1 MPSFP
6 DGVHRAIIEGCSGVA
21 TYAIVS
27 ALFLASGIP
36 HAIVIFN
43 IFSIISVIFLLD
55 KMTYWSLTYMLGW
68 AFGLLVIGTHVFGL
82 IELLLYGG
90 ITGIVLYIKINN
102 RL

>member
-21 TYAIVS
+21 TYAIAS

-43 IFSIISVIFLLD
+43 IFSIISVVFLLD
-55 KMTYWSLTYMLGW
+55 N
-68 AFGLLVIGTHVFGL
+68 
-82 IELLLYGG
+82 LYSR
-90 ITGIVLYIKINN
+90 NS
-102 RL
+102 

>member
-1 MPSFP
+1 
-6 DGVHRAIIEGCSGVA
+6 
-21 TYAIVS
+21 
-27 ALFLASGIP
+27 
-36 HAIVIFN
+36 
-43 IFSIISVIFLLD
+43 
-55 KMTYWSLTYMLGW
+55 MTYWSLTYMLGW